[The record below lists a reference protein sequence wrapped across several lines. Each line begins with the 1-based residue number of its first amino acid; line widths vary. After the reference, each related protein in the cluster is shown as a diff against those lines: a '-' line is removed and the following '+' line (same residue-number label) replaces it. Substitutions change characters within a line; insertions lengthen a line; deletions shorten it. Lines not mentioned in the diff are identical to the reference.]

1 MGDHPAGPRTG
12 RGSIAKGGSRSPMSD
27 RADVF
32 EVPIQGEVDY
42 EAAEAAPLA
51 GFQLGGRRPP
61 LIVF

>member
-1 MGDHPAGPRTG
+1 
-12 RGSIAKGGSRSPMSD
+12 MSD